1 MSSRKNLANQDSK
14 LLEALEYFVNTGDSS
29 AKWLRLK
36 RRWPDFLPMRV
47 YDSPFDYVHEL
58 NQQFSGV
65 KVFDFDDA
73 EFLRTV
79 KLVDRPLMSFSPQ
92 LDGTVR
98 FTIPTLVVR
107 DQIRRLWRDLE
118 SANELLPTMFPVRP
132 RRALV
137 ESVLCWAEEKK
148 ETPWYG
154 YSSPSEG
161 IDELQTL
168 MGSFVLKIDWTR
180 GTLAPQYKTNFQ
192 KACYTLFIK
201 YSAFMK
207 FCKNPDCFSPYFI
220 AKRLTQR
227 YCGLDCVNAIQ
238 KERKLDWWNRVGSK
252 RRTSANARRSPD
264 SRSERKRDSDA

>member
-14 LLEALEYFVNTGDSS
+14 LLEAMEDFVNTGDSS
-29 AKWLRLK
+29 ADWLRLK
-36 RRWPDFLPMRV
+36 HRWPDFLPIGV
-47 YDSPFDYVHEL
+47 YGSPFDYVREL
-58 NQQFSGV
+58 NQQTSGV
-65 KVFDFDDA
+65 KVLASDA
-73 EFLRTV
+73 DLLRTV

-92 LDGTVR
+92 LDDTVR
-98 FTIPTLVVR
+98 FTTPASDLR

-132 RRALV
+132 RRDLV
-137 ESVLCWAEEKK
+137 ESVFGLAEEKK
-148 ETPWYG
+148 ESGYHA
-154 YSSPSEG
+154 YSSPREG
-161 IDELQTL
+161 RDELVKL

-180 GTLAPQYKTNFQ
+180 GTLVPQYETKFQ
-192 KACYTLFIK
+192 TACYTLFIK
-201 YSAFMK
+201 YSAFMR
-207 FCKNPDCFSPYFI
+207 FCKNPDCPAPYFI

-252 RRTSANARRSPD
+252 RRTSANSRRSPD